1 MNAEMTQRR
10 CGIDEVF
17 ASPFIELITL
27 APRNAVVRGLILAQT
42 GKMPGDE
49 RMTFEEIKE
58 WVETTCDKPSRP
70 PKRGSAREAITVTVE
85 FSETECG
92 RASYSVPRSGREE
105 FALDENELIEMVQE
119 AIDDGK
125 GLDGVIERVV
135 NLIDDE
141 GWDRCEPVMDDYG
154 DYDYENHECDNTNNS
169 SIEASNSQIR
179 ERLLVFLQANHPG
192 LLEELS

>member
-1 MNAEMTQRR
+1 MNTEMTQRR

-70 PKRGSAREAITVTVE
+70 PKRGSAREAITITVE
-85 FSETECG
+85 FSETERG
-92 RASYSVPRSGREE
+92 RAIYSVPRSGSDE
-105 FALDENELIEMVQE
+105 FAIDENELIEMVQE

-125 GLDGVIERVV
+125 GLDGVIDKVV
-135 NLIDDE
+135 TLIDDE
-141 GWDRCEPVMDDYG
+141 AWERCEPNMDDYG
-154 DYDYENHECDNTNNS
+154 EYDYDDHECNDTTNS
-169 SIEASNSQIR
+169 DTEYSQSQIR
-179 ERLLVFLQANHPG
+179 ERLLVFLQSNYPG